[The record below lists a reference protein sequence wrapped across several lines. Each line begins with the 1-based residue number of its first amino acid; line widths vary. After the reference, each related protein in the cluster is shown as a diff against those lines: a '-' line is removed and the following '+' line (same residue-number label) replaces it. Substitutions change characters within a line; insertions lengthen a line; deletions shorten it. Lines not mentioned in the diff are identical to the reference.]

1 MKALFDSNVLVS
13 ALVET
18 HPFHIKAISWL
29 TKVKQKEINGIIR
42 AHSLA
47 EVYSALT
54 NLPIY
59 PKISP
64 TLALHLIQQNI
75 LPIFEFAELTVED
88 YKAVLN
94 VASENQLIGGTIYD
108 SLIAHVAYKTQVD
121 KLLTFNT
128 KHFKKAYPLIAHLV
142 EEPN

>member
-18 HPFHIKAISWL
+18 HPFHLRAIKWL
-29 TKVKQKEINGIIR
+29 TKAKEKEISGVIS

-59 PKISP
+59 PKISAN
-64 TLALHLIQQNI
+64 LAHYLINQNI
-75 LPIFEFAELTVED
+75 LPIFEFVELTIED
-88 YKAVLN
+88 YKTILN
-94 VASENQLIGGTIYD
+94 NASQNQIIGGTIYD
-108 SLIAHVAYKTQVD
+108 SLIAHAAYKAQVD

-128 KHFKKAYPLIAHLV
+128 KHFKKAYPLIADIV
-142 EEPN
+142 EEPD

>member
-18 HPFHIKAISWL
+18 HPFHLKAIKWL
-29 TKVKQKEINGIIR
+29 TEVKENKITGVIS

-47 EVYSALT
+47 EIYSTLT

-64 TLALHLIQQNI
+64 NLAHNLIYQNI
-75 LPIFEFAELTVED
+75 LPIFDFVELTVED
-88 YKAVLN
+88 YKTVLN
-94 VASENQLIGGTIYD
+94 IASQNQIIGGTIYD
-108 SLIAHVAYKTQVD
+108 ALIAHAAHKAQVD

-128 KHFKKAYPLIAHLV
+128 KHFKKAYPLIADIV
-142 EEPN
+142 EEPY

>member
-18 HPFHIKAISWL
+18 HPFHIKAIKWL
-29 TKVKQKEINGIIR
+29 TRVKDKEISGVIS
-42 AHSLA
+42 AHTLA
-47 EVYSALT
+47 EVYSTLT

-64 TLALHLIQQNI
+64 NLAHNLINQNI
-75 LPIFEFAELTVED
+75 LPIFEFIELKVED
-88 YKAVLN
+88 YMTVIN
-94 VASENQLIGGTIYD
+94 IASQIQITGGTIYD
-108 SLIAHVAYKTQVD
+108 SLIAHAAHKARVD

-128 KHFKKAYPLIAHLV
+128 KHFKKAYPLIADIV
-142 EEPN
+142 EEPH